1 MPPLSHPPGPAA
13 YDSVVSAPRIFVSRL
28 IGCGVFDPSGDRVGR
43 ARDVIVTYR
52 TVGPPVVVGLLV
64 EVPGRRRVFLRI
76 ARVTGITT
84 GAIITTGL
92 INLRRFEQR
101 AGETRVLAEI
111 VGRRVR
117 LHDSDRTGRVEDVS
131 IEQLATGEWVV
142 ADVFLRRPKTSASP
156 FARGETML
164 VPWAETEEIRHD
176 HGEQD
181 TTHLLASLQDL
192 QAPDLAG
199 ALMELPERRRA
210 EVVAALS
217 NERLADALEELARD
231 DQIQLVGTIE
241 DIRLA
246 EVLDHMQPDDAAD
259 LVARLAPDRKERL
272 LQLMEPEEASDVRM
286 LLRYA
291 PDTAGGLMTTEPVIC
306 SADTTVAEGL
316 ALIRRHEIAPALAA
330 AVWVTLPPYEAP
342 TGRYIGLVH
351 FQRML
356 RYPPN
361 ERLGTLVT
369 EEVEPMSPDA
379 SALEVARTLAAYNL
393 TSLPVVDRNRRLLGV
408 VTVDDVLDNLLPE
421 DWRHRVGEEV
431 TDDSQDAR

>member
-1 MPPLSHPPGPAA
+1 MTSPK
-13 YDSVVSAPRIFVSRL
+13 IFVSRI
-28 IGCGVFDPSGDRVGR
+28 IGSGVFDPAGDRVGR

-76 ARVTGITT
+76 ARVTGIVS

-101 AGETRVLAEI
+101 AGETRILAEI
-111 VGRRVR
+111 FGRTVR
-117 LHDSDRTGRVEDVS
+117 LRDSQQTGRIEDVS
-131 IEQLATGEWVV
+131 IEKLSTGEWVI
-142 ADVFLRRPKTSASP
+142 ADAFMRKPKTSASP
-156 FARGETML
+156 FSRGETVL
-164 VPWAETEEIRHD
+164 VPWDETEEIHRD
-176 HGEQD
+176 GVEQD
-181 TTHLLASLQDL
+181 TTHLLASFQEL
-192 QAPDLAG
+192 QAPDLASS
-199 ALMELPERRRA
+199 LMELPDRRRE
-210 EVVAALS
+210 EVVENLS
-217 NERLADALEELARD
+217 NERLADALEELGRS
-231 DQIQLVGTIE
+231 DQAELVRTID
-241 DIRLA
+241 DIRFA

-259 LVARLAPDRKERL
+259 LVAEIAPDRKEKL

-330 AVWVTLPPYEAP
+330 AIWVTLPPYEAP
-342 TGRYIGLVH
+342 TGRYIGMVH

-356 RYPPN
+356 RYPPH
-361 ERLGTLVT
+361 ERLGTLVDDDI
-369 EEVEPMSPDA
+369 EPMAPET
-379 SALEVARTLAAYNL
+379 SALEVARNLAAYNL
-393 TSLPVVDRNRRLLGV
+393 TSIPVVDGNRRLLGV

-421 DWRHRVGEEV
+421 DWRHRVGEV
-431 TDDSQDAR
+431 NDDGEAGEQ